1 MRRNASSAVAT
12 AGQNSRQRSTPSSGW
27 ALCGTAAAAAAAV
40 ASASAHHQHKQNK
53 EVLGVN
59 NCWPG
64 AYAYADA
71 SPAQCEPNKS
81 SAQSENVPVQLQR
94 SKRVPTR
101 GGAARNVMLHRMR
114 SFRARDMSE
123 KYRVDWKTVLGE
135 GAYGCVH
142 PARLRATG
150 EKVALKK
157 MRKRYTN
164 TSSFRTETDALL
176 RIYDNGGHPNV
187 AGLRDMY
194 EDFSHFYLVMDLVS
208 GGELFEHLI
217 QYGSYSEADAAR
229 LVQEIASA
237 LAFLHGVG
245 VTHADVKPENLLLCS
260 KKKSDGTIKL
270 IDFGCALVSHDNY
283 DDDYSDDDE
292 DWLDDDPPKLG
303 TGTHT
308 ISVSGGQMASTGTT
322 AYWAPERFMR
332 DADGNRIIPDSS
344 CDCWSLG
351 VILYI
356 LLTGMHPFDL
366 SGVSTDKEIE
376 EQIKTDPRPPI
387 QPELTGHLSPSA
399 INLIQGLMEPD
410 REKRL
415 TAREMLS
422 HSWVCGE
429 KAATT
434 KMADSAI
441 KLARYKDLRTK
452 VEAGIFAVLVDRGNR
467 DATLSEA
474 SIASTPS
481 GESEL
486 ESDRAAE
493 KESQSASILKRAF
506 QVFDVE
512 KKGVVSSDD
521 LGRIVKAATGEILSE
536 EEKIDMMV
544 AASASSSSKAVGGGL
559 TLSLSDFS
567 ELFGRLKHKH
577 FPRGHV
583 IFRAGEAGGGC
594 MYFINS
600 GKVEIQTRKGQLV
613 ARLKSGDFFGEG
625 SLIDDKNVR
634 FTTARCATPV
644 DVIKIK
650 KEEFDR

>member
-1 MRRNASSAVAT
+1 
-12 AGQNSRQRSTPSSGW
+12 
-27 ALCGTAAAAAAAV
+27 
-40 ASASAHHQHKQNK
+40 
-53 EVLGVN
+53 
-59 NCWPG
+59 
-64 AYAYADA
+64 
-71 SPAQCEPNKS
+71 
-81 SAQSENVPVQLQR
+81 
-94 SKRVPTR
+94 
-101 GGAARNVMLHRMR
+101 
-114 SFRARDMSE
+114 MSE
-123 KYRVDWKTVLGE
+123 KYRVDWKTVLGS

-157 MRKRYTN
+157 MRKRYTD

-194 EDFSHFYLVMDLVS
+194 EDYSHFYLVMDLVS

-217 QYGSYSEADAAR
+217 QYGAYSEADAAR

-283 DDDYSDDDE
+283 DDDYSDDDDE
-292 DWLDDDPPKLG
+292 EWLDDDPPKLG
-303 TGTHT
+303 TGAHT
-308 ISVSGGQMASTGTT
+308 ISISGGQIASTGTT
-322 AYWAPERFMR
+322 AYWAPERFER
-332 DADGNRIIPDSS
+332 DTDGNRILPDSS

-356 LLTGMHPFDL
+356 MLTGAHPFDL
-366 SGVSTDKEIE
+366 SGVAADSQIE

-399 INLIQGLMEPD
+399 INLIQGLMDPD

-415 TAREMLS
+415 TARELLS
-422 HSWVCGE
+422 HPWVCGE

-434 KMADSAI
+434 KMVDSAI

-474 SIASTPS
+474 SITSISS
-481 GESEL
+481 GGTEL
-486 ESDRAAE
+486 ESDRGAE
-493 KESQSASILKRAF
+493 KESQSTSILKRAF

-521 LGRIVKAATGEILSE
+521 LGRIVKAATGKSLSE
-536 EEKIDMMV
+536 EEKRDMMV
-544 AASASSSSKAVGGGL
+544 AASASASSSSKAVGDSL
-559 TLSLSDFS
+559 TLSDFS

-583 IFRAGEAGGGC
+583 IFRAGEAGGGS
-594 MYFINS
+594 MFFINS

-613 ARLKSGDFFGEG
+613 ARLQSGDFFGEG

-634 FTTARCATPV
+634 FTTARCATPT
-644 DVIKIK
+644 DVIEVK